1 MMLTRCP
8 ACQTVFRLQ
17 PEQLHARR
25 GEVRCGHCFHPF
37 NALEN
42 EVPAPA
48 GRPSGT
54 QEATGR
60 EAASG
65 AATPGAPAPEHAPRD
80 DRMATETGPR
90 AGTATDEPT
99 RKATTKTD
107 TSLDFEIPEGPDP
120 AAAPADDRG
129 ADFGADFGD
138 NAGDEPGLPDSPS
151 APIETLPDAGPDAR
165 PGPTVG
171 APEVIR
177 SGRRTP
183 APAATSAPAAREPA
197 EERDQDKNKKDDTR
211 GDEGAEAAPAVDSA
225 APEAEAEA
233 EANKPTADSPQGA
246 MREPLISAWAQKQ
259 TAVAHAPRAEKA
271 EAPPAPKP
279 SAAHIPRQA
288 DVERLDS
295 VYGAPPRAPNPV
307 LRTLAGLAVG
317 LLAGALAAQAIY
329 LFRVE
334 ISRELPGLRPLL
346 VAACAELGC
355 DVPLPR
361 QAEHIG
367 IDASEL
373 QSEPGRAG
381 RYTLHVT
388 LKNRATYPIE
398 WPHLE
403 LTLTDAGDTPLARRV
418 ITPQEWVPLER
429 RKGGFSARDTLS
441 VRLPFENSG
450 PSPTGYRVYVFYP

>member
-42 EVPAPA
+42 EVVAPG
-48 GRPSGT
+48 GRPI
-54 QEATGR
+54 EPDATASR
-60 EAASG
+60 EG
-65 AATPGAPAPEHAPRD
+65 ARSPATPDAPVTTRPETAAAHTPAD
-80 DRMATETGPR
+80 DR
-90 AGTATDEPT
+90 TATDAGSRADTHDKPA
-99 RKATTKTD
+99 RTTAAKSD
-107 TSLDFEIPEGPDP
+107 TSLDFEIPEDPDLAG
-120 AAAPADDRG
+120 AATASADDLGAVVGDESGDELDLPGSPSVPIEALPEAPA
-129 ADFGADFGD
+129 
-138 NAGDEPGLPDSPS
+138 
-151 APIETLPDAGPDAR
+151 DAR
-165 PGPTVG
+165 PGPALGT
-171 APEVIR
+171 PEVIR

-183 APAATSAPAAREPA
+183 AASAASAPAEPA
-197 EERDQDKNKKDDTR
+197 PAKTEGRKNETPEDEDVAAAQVMDTADA
-211 GDEGAEAAPAVDSA
+211 DEPGAAAP
-225 APEAEAEA
+225 PEA
-233 EANKPTADSPQGA
+233 T
-246 MREPLISAWAQKQ
+246 REPLISAWAQKQ
-259 TAVAHAPRAEKA
+259 TEVAHRPRAEKA
-271 EAPPAPKP
+271 AAPPAPKP
-279 SAAHIPRQA
+279 AAAHIPREA

-317 LLAGALAAQAIY
+317 LLAGTLAAQAVY

-373 QSEPGRAG
+373 QAEPGRAG

-418 ITPQEWVPLER
+418 IAPQEWVPLER
-429 RKGGFSARDTLS
+429 RRGGFSARDTLS